1 MVIDYNFCSKEQKK
15 INEVV
20 ILYYHVGYI
29 IFLQLLNKNS
39 TVMKI

>member
-1 MVIDYNFCSKEQKK
+1 MVIGYNFCSKEQKK

-20 ILYYHVGYI
+20 ILYYHVRYMI
-29 IFLQLLNKNS
+29 LSQLLDKNP